1 MVLHIHTLK
10 RGVRT
15 LDNRETVS
23 LDYNFVT
30 LQYS

>member
-1 MVLHIHTLK
+1 MKIPVHTLK

-15 LDNRETVS
+15 LNNREIVS

-30 LQYS
+30 L